1 MLQSGKAEKPCYG
14 HIHIQGRSYVSSD
27 VWKNKYMHTILYHC
41 FYFKQSCS
49 MNSKKVVY
57 SVTSI
62 CCLDE
67 LLILKMLSPC
77 MELER
82 EKKNNGRC
90 SKVLY
95 QKYLNITINRG
106 QYGSNIYYD
115 D

>member
-14 HIHIQGRSYVSSD
+14 HIHIQGRSYVSS

-62 CCLDE
+62 CCLEGE
-67 LLILKMLSPC
+67 LCSIG
-77 MELER
+77 LEQVLR
-82 EKKNNGRC
+82 RAIGDQQRANCYNQRTHGRTDGHKKKG
-90 SKVLY
+90 V
-95 QKYLNITINRG
+95 T
-106 QYGSNIYYD
+106 
-115 D
+115 

>member
-14 HIHIQGRSYVSSD
+14 HIHIQGRSYVSS
-27 VWKNKYMHTILYHC
+27 VWKNKYMHTILYQC

-82 EKKNNGRC
+82 ERKNNGRC